1 MNARYDII
9 KQDKVFRN
17 YVCDALFCIGNL
29 NVHYFELLENDS
41 VMDDR
46 EPEEVI
52 DHIKGKL
59 RAMSEGN

>member
-1 MNARYDII
+1 M
-9 KQDKVFRN
+9 FRN
-17 YVCDALFCIGNL
+17 YICDALFCIGNL